1 MKTRRLAG
9 LFALAFAVL
18 ALPLSA
24 STFVA
29 LDDVELVAAAD
40 GAVVGEVLE
49 VHSFWNDR
57 GTLIV
62 TEAKLLVRDVVFGDA
77 PAEITV
83 RTFGGDVAGYKVEAH
98 GFPTF
103 EVGQTQLV
111 VLEKAVDGTLRVAGH
126 RQGQFEV
133 QTRMD
138 GTAVAVPMV
147 GDARFLTRDGQLAPA
162 RKATTLSNIK
172 THFRTVRSELDAL
185 GAGRA
190 SIR

>member
-1 MKTRRLAG
+1 MKTKRLTG
-9 LFALAFAVL
+9 FLALAFALL

-29 LDDVELVAAAD
+29 MDDVELVAAAD
-40 GAVVGEVLE
+40 GAIVGEVLE
-49 VHSFWNDR
+49 VHSFWNDN

-62 TEAKLLVRDVVFGDA
+62 TEARLLVHDVVFGDA
-77 PAEITV
+77 PAEVTV
-83 RTFGGDVAGYKVEAH
+83 RTFGGQVAGYGVEAH

-111 VLEKAVDGTLRVAGH
+111 VLEKAGDGSLRVAGY

-133 QTRMD
+133 QTRTD

-147 GDARFLTRDGQLAPA
+147 GDARFLTRDGQIAPRPKAMTLANL
-162 RKATTLSNIK
+162 KN
-172 THFRTVRSELDAL
+172 HFRTVRGELDAL

-190 SIR
+190 TLR

>member
-1 MKTRRLAG
+1 MKTRRLTG
-9 LFALAFAVL
+9 LLALAFALL

-29 LDDVELVAAAD
+29 MDDVELVAAAD

-49 VHSFWNDR
+49 VHSFWNDN

-77 PAEITV
+77 PAEVTV
-83 RTFGGDVAGYKVEAH
+83 RTFGGSVAGYGVEAH

-111 VLEKAVDGTLRVAGH
+111 VLEKAGDGTLRVAGY
-126 RQGQFEV
+126 RLGQFEV
-133 QTRMD
+133 QTRSD
-138 GTAVAVPMV
+138 GVAVAVPMV
-147 GDARFLTRDGQLAPA
+147 GDARFLTRDGEVAPT
-162 RKATTLSNIK
+162 RKALTLDALKAN
-172 THFRTVRSELDAL
+172 FRTVRSELDAL